1 MFLSNTRLDI
11 LAISETKLS
20 SDITSSEI
28 SVEGYNIIRKDRD
41 RNDGG
46 VLLYHGETI
55 TAYEEL
61 KLSIPESI
69 EGVWINVRSQSQTW
83 LLACVYR
90 PPSDLAFYDSFNGW
104 LESIWS
110 TRNNIVIMG
119 DLNSDL
125 SLKSKDGMET
135 HLGKRLLRI
144 LNTYGLKCVIKEPT
158 RISNKAE
165 SLIDLIIVS
174 KADKI
179 TTAGVSHLGI
189 SDHSLVYANLQ
200 MRKRITNPQVTKT
213 INNYKNFN
221 QTKFRND
228 IECAPWSVCEIF
240 DDIEDQV
247 WAWQCLYREIASD
260 HISTRQVRKRVN
272 KLPWIN
278 NEIKKKSKIIVT
290 AF

>member
-1 MFLSNTRLDI
+1 M
-11 LAISETKLS
+11 
-20 SDITSSEI
+20 
-28 SVEGYNIIRKDRD
+28 
-41 RNDGG
+41 
-46 VLLYHGETI
+46 
-55 TAYEEL
+55 
-61 KLSIPESI
+61 
-69 EGVWINVRSQSQTW
+69 
-83 LLACVYR
+83 
-90 PPSDLAFYDSFNGW
+90 
-104 LESIWS
+104 
-110 TRNNIVIMG
+110 
-119 DLNSDL
+119 
-125 SLKSKDGMET
+125 
-135 HLGKRLLRI
+135 
-144 LNTYGLKCVIKEPT
+144 KCVIKEPT

-179 TTAGVSHLGI
+179 STAGVSHLGI

-200 MRKRITNPQVTKT
+200 MRKITNPQVTKT

-260 HISTRQVRKRVN
+260 HISTRLVRKRVN

-278 NEIKKKSKIIVT
+278 NEIKREQNNRYRLLKLYKDNKDANIWSSYKAARNRVKKLIRNAEISYWREQFAAAENSKSFWQVVRKAQGKDARKPIPPVLDSNGTLLTNDSDKAEAMNDFFANIGT
-290 AF
+290 LLSENFRIDSGIMADT